1 VSTPRSLEMPDHVR
15 SATLQTARGSFAILE
30 AQPSRGVAYRRP
42 ALLIPG
48 FTGSKEDFLPILE
61 PLASAGRRVYAVDQR
76 GQYQSPHAPDR
87 GGYAPAELAADVLAM
102 ADAVAPD
109 GEGVHLVGHSM
120 GGLIA
125 REAVLKR
132 GAAFPS
138 LTLLGS
144 GPAALGG
151 ERAATLGDLLAVL
164 DPGNGSAP
172 DDQAALNDLVRQIW
186 RDQLEPQARA
196 DGTTDHIIA
205 FLRERTLRTCPLH
218 YIVIARFLL
227 DCLDR
232 TEDLAKAAAAACL
245 PVTVVYGE
253 NDDAWPTHEQDE
265 MARRLGADRICI
277 PGAAHSPAVEAPMT
291 TASILTDFWN
301 AAERRQPTVHSC
313 GRAKGAAAP
322 GSIADQAS

>member
-1 VSTPRSLEMPDHVR
+1 MPDHVR

-30 AQPSRGVAYRRP
+30 AQPSRGVAFRRP
-42 ALLIPG
+42 AVLIPG

-61 PLASAGRRVYAVDQR
+61 PLASAGRHVYAVDQR
-76 GQYQSPHAPDR
+76 GQYQSPDAASR
-87 GGYAPAELAADVLAM
+87 AGYAPAELAADVLAI
-102 ADAVAPD
+102 ADAAAPD
-109 GEGVHLVGHSM
+109 ADGVHLVGHSM

-132 GAAFPS
+132 AAAFLS

-151 ERAATLGDLLAVL
+151 ERATALTDLLQTL
-164 DPGNGSAP
+164 DPGNGNAP
-172 DDQAALNDLVRQIW
+172 DDPAELNHRVRLIW

-196 DGTTDHIIA
+196 DGTSDHIIA

-227 DCLDR
+227 DCPDR
-232 TEDLAKAAAAACL
+232 TEELAKAAAAACL
-245 PVTVVYGE
+245 PVRVVYGE
-253 NDDAWPTHEQDE
+253 NDDAWTADEQDE
-265 MARRLGADRICI
+265 MAERLSADRICI

-291 TASILTDFWN
+291 TASIITDFWN

-313 GRAKGAAAP
+313 GRAKRAAAADAV
-322 GSIADQAS
+322 ADQAS

>member
-30 AQPSRGVAYRRP
+30 AQPARGVAFRRP

-61 PLASAGRRVYAVDQR
+61 PLASAGRHVYAVDQR
-76 GQYQSPHAPDR
+76 GQFQSPHATGR
-87 GGYAPAELAADVLAM
+87 SGYDPAELAVDVLAM

-109 GEGVHLVGHSM
+109 AEGVHLVGHSM

-132 GAAFPS
+132 AGAFLS
-138 LTLLGS
+138 LILLGS

-151 ERAATLGDLLAVL
+151 ERAVTLTDLLAVL
-164 DPGNGSAP
+164 DPSNGGAP
-172 DDQAALNDLVRQIW
+172 DDHAGLNDLVRQIW

-196 DGTTDHIIA
+196 DGTSDHIIA
-205 FLRERTLRTCPLH
+205 FLRERTLRTSPLH

-227 DCLDR
+227 ECPDR
-232 TEDLAKAAAAACL
+232 TEELAKAAAAACL
-245 PVTVVYGE
+245 PVRVVYGE
-253 NDDAWPTHEQDE
+253 NDDAWPTDEQDE
-265 MARRLGADRICI
+265 MAHRLSAERICI

-291 TASILTDFWN
+291 TASTLTDFWN

-313 GRAKGAAAP
+313 GRAKGAGAA
-322 GSIADQAS
+322 GSVADQAS

>member
-1 VSTPRSLEMPDHVR
+1 MPDHVR

-30 AQPSRGVAYRRP
+30 AQPSRGVAFRRP
-42 ALLIPG
+42 AVLIPG

-61 PLASAGRRVYAVDQR
+61 PLASAGRHVYAVDQR
-76 GQYQSPHAPDR
+76 GQYQSPHAPSR
-87 GGYAPAELAADVLAM
+87 AGYAPEELAADLLAI

-109 GEGVHLVGHSM
+109 ADGVHLVGHSM

-132 GAAFPS
+132 AATFLS

-151 ERAATLGDLLAVL
+151 ERAAGLTDLLQTL
-164 DPGNGSAP
+164 DPGNGTGP
-172 DDQAALNDLVRQIW
+172 DDPPELTDLVRQIW

-196 DGTTDHIIA
+196 DGTSDHIIA
-205 FLRERTLRTCPLH
+205 FLRERTLRTSPLH
-218 YIVIARFLL
+218 YIVIARFLM
-227 DCLDR
+227 DCPDR
-232 TEDLAKAAAAACL
+232 TEELAKAAAAACL
-245 PVTVVYGE
+245 PMRVVYGE
-253 NDDAWPTHEQDE
+253 NDDAWPTDEQDE
-265 MARRLGADRICI
+265 MAERLSADRICI

-291 TASILTDFWN
+291 TATILTDFWN

-313 GRAKGAAAP
+313 GRAKRAAAA
-322 GSIADQAS
+322 SAVADQAS